1 MPWFPD
7 FVSAVELARGQTR
20 AAGLADP
27 VGQYFTAL
35 NRGDTHLL
43 EDAWPGS
50 VAVFDPRAG
59 EVHGHRQLRRFVN
72 DNKSWQAERHIR
84 IETVAATRAGDRAV
98 VELLAHLDG
107 TDGDGGEIAWPV
119 AVVAESPDDLSVT
132 FRTYCS
138 QRPLFGQHHLRPPI
152 LKAADAS
159 PGDVAG
165 RYLAALDAGDTEAIV
180 RTFAPDGYLRE
191 PDGPQFTHR
200 GTEGLRSLFARWFGA
215 GGGIGL
221 QSCLVT
227 DDGVRCALEYN
238 CVRWGSRDLAPQA
251 GLAVCERGPDR
262 LLAAV
267 RVYDDV
273 EPPRP

>member
-1 MPWFPD
+1 MPWFPE
-7 FVSAVELARGQTR
+7 FANAAELARQQAR
-20 AAGLADP
+20 DAGHADP

-35 NRGDTHLL
+35 NRGDTRLL
-43 EDAWPGS
+43 EDAWPGR
-50 VAVFDPRAG
+50 VVVFDPRAG

-72 DNKSWQAERHIR
+72 DNRSWQAKRHIR
-84 IETVAATRAGDRAV
+84 IDTVATTRAGDRAV

-107 TDGDGGEIAWPV
+107 SDGAGEITWPV
-119 AVVAESPDDLSVT
+119 AVVAESPDDRSVT

-138 QRPLFGQHHLRPPI
+138 QRPLFGQHQLRAPI
-152 LKAADAS
+152 LEAAAVS

-180 RTFAPDGYLRE
+180 AAFAADGYLCE
-191 PDGPQFTHR
+191 PDGARFTQN
-200 GTEGLRSLFARWFGA
+200 GTPGLRSLFDGWFGA
-215 GGGIGL
+215 GGGIRL
-221 QSCLVT
+221 QHCAVT
-227 DDGVRCALEYN
+227 DDAVRCALEYN

-251 GLAVCERGPDR
+251 GLAVCERGPGG

-273 EPPRP
+273 ERPA